1 VPAVVGLGGQSGI
14 VVLGVNLADRVDQ
27 GGLAEGDGCY
37 NTVVIEVGEVV
48 KDPGDWGDGDCALV
62 ALEGLLGLPF
72 SKCPLYYYELV
83 FAVQRCSRFGPLTA
97 APPPWE

>member
-72 SKCPLYYYELV
+72 SKCPLYYCESV
-83 FAVQRCSRFGPLTA
+83 FAVQRCSRLGPLTA